1 MVRYCSILF
10 SSAKTLRPTS
20 AAWRWASSL
29 SLVYF
34 PCLRLAPEIFFR
46 PSVVLAPVDIPPCKL
61 HLPLCLKAGRWHG
74 VPFRVLAKHLF
85 PGQLGPKRVGRPNS
99 EICFATVKN
108 APFIGCLIVTI
119 FYSPCKRISSVGEDQ
134 LYPPSSENNPQ
145 LTFPPYQQQMI

>member
-1 MVRYCSILF
+1 MNLNTFHLIKPTSYLDKLYSILF
-10 SSAKTLRPTS
+10 SSTKTLFPTL

-29 SLVYF
+29 SLVCL
-34 PCLRLAPEIFFR
+34 PCFRFASETLLR
-46 PSVVLAPVDIPPCKL
+46 PSAVLAPVDSPPCKL

-74 VPFRVLAKHLF
+74 VPFRVLAKHFF

-119 FYSPCKRISSVGEDQ
+119 FCSHYKRWS
-134 LYPPSSENNPQ
+134 
-145 LTFPPYQQQMI
+145 